1 MSRDTSRV
9 LATGLA
15 AGLAGYATVVLF
27 FAVTNVISGRS
38 PFYTAALLGSAM
50 FYGARTPGEVALAAG
65 PVLAYNMVHMFVFLG
80 LGFIAAALVELAER
94 HPVARY
100 AVLVALLF
108 VAGHVFGALSVFTH
122 GLVTGVDMWTIGAAT
137 VAAAA
142 VMLLVLL
149 ARHPV
154 LRAGLNTLPLG
165 SE

>member
-15 AGLAGYATVVLF
+15 AGLAGYATVVVF
-27 FAVTNVISGRS
+27 FAVTNAISGRS
-38 PFYTAALLGSAM
+38 AFYTAALLGSAM
-50 FYGARTPGEVALAAG
+50 FYGARTPAEVAVAAG

-80 LGFIAAALVELAER
+80 LGFFAAAMVELAER

-108 VAGHVFGALSVFTH
+108 VAGHVFGTLIVFTH
-122 GLVTGVDMWTIGAAT
+122 GLVTGTQMWTIGAAT

-149 ARHPV
+149 ALHPV
-154 LRAGLNTLPLG
+154 LRAGLRTLPLG